1 MKSIQFSLLHVR
13 TLGLLT
19 LSLLLFFLF
28 FQIAQVESKKKEIKE
43 EGMELS
49 NVKYGLFNVDEWKIA
64 FAEIISTKI
73 QQFEIKADN
82 KKQIKAEIE
91 RFLYKV
97 ITDFETRFYQE
108 NNGTLNGFLKNT
120 VANFTGTFS
129 KMKQSVPVFANQ
141 IIDFMGDKKNNKAVR
156 NFLIQKMNEY
166 ASETFS
172 ETNYALQDSILK
184 KYNFQDRNSAIAFL
198 TNETEALEAKSTVYR
213 NWLLLTSLTLLVL
226 IVLSATVSTLEF
238 LFLSFAALILLA
250 IGLYYPMIEIDA
262 RISSLKFTLLGHPM
276 EFSNQVLYYRSK
288 SILEV
293 VRVMFSQGDLGLVL
307 IGSLIFLFSVLF
319 PLSKIVTSLLLLF
332 RPNLSRFTMVNF
344 LVYKTGKW
352 SMADVMVVAVFMAY
366 VGFSGIL
373 SDQLKQLGGI
383 SDNLEI
389 VTTNQSSL
397 QIGFY
402 SFFSFVLLS
411 LFLTEKIRKK
421 SLASMQIAN

>member
-1 MKSIQFSLLHVR
+1 
-13 TLGLLT
+13 
-19 LSLLLFFLF
+19 
-28 FQIAQVESKKKEIKE
+28 
-43 EGMELS
+43 
-49 NVKYGLFNVDEWKIA
+49 
-64 FAEIISTKI
+64 
-73 QQFEIKADN
+73 
-82 KKQIKAEIE
+82 
-91 RFLYKV
+91 
-97 ITDFETRFYQE
+97 
-108 NNGTLNGFLKNT
+108 
-120 VANFTGTFS
+120 
-129 KMKQSVPVFANQ
+129 
-141 IIDFMGDKKNNKAVR
+141 
-156 NFLIQKMNEY
+156 
-166 ASETFS
+166 
-172 ETNYALQDSILK
+172 
-184 KYNFQDRNSAIAFL
+184 
-198 TNETEALEAKSTVYR
+198 
-213 NWLLLTSLTLLVL
+213 
-226 IVLSATVSTLEF
+226 LSAAVSTLEF